1 MTLEEIKVAT
11 EEQIEEFRTAL
22 AGEIESAETQERLDE
37 IDALMNEIEAR
48 KLQLV
53 EERKADLQAVAE
65 GEGEIIKKVEERTEN
80 IMTLKEIRNSK
91 EYIDAFA
98 EYIKTG
104 NDEEVRSLLSENVA
118 SGVVPV
124 PSIVE
129 DRVRTAWDREGITS
143 LVKKTYLK
151 GNLRIGFELSATGAG
166 VHTEGVTSGA
176 GFVAEESL
184 VIGVVELV
192 PESIKKWITLSDEVF
207 DLKGEEFL
215 DYIYDEVTYQIA
227 KKAADLIIADIEA
240 CGTVSTTTSPSVP
253 AVTVTTA
260 SMVTVATALAELS
273 DEATNP
279 VIVMN
284 KKSYPTFKALQYA
297 NGYGADPF
305 EGLRVLFNDTIAA
318 YTAATTGVT
327 YAIVG
332 DFGQGAQ
339 MNFPNGD
346 EINFKFD
353 DLSLA
358 EKDLIKIVGR
368 EFVGHG
374 VVAPK
379 AFCKI
384 KK

>member
-1 MTLEEIKVAT
+1 MTIDEIKVAS
-11 EEQIEEFRTAL
+11 EEQIEEFRSAL

-65 GEGEIIKKVEERTEN
+65 GEGETIKKIEERTETT
-80 IMTLKEIRNSK
+80 MTLKEVRDSK

-151 GNLRIGFELSATGAG
+151 GNLRIGFELSASGAG
-166 VHTEGVTSGA
+166 VHTEGATSGS
-176 GFVAEESL
+176 GFVAEEQL

-273 DEATNP
+273 DEASNP

>member
-1 MTLEEIKVAT
+1 MTLEEIKVAN
-11 EEQIEEFRTAL
+11 EEQIEEFRSAL

-37 IDALMNEIEAR
+37 IDALMNELEAR

-65 GEGEIIKKVEERTEN
+65 GEGKTIKKIEERTEN
-80 IMTLKEIRNSK
+80 IMTLKEVRDSK

-166 VHTEGVTSGA
+166 VHTEGATSGA
-176 GFVAEESL
+176 GFVAEEQL

-207 DLKGEEFL
+207 DLKGEAFL

-227 KKAADLIIADIEA
+227 RKAADLIIADIEA

>member
-65 GEGEIIKKVEERTEN
+65 GEGETIKKIEERTEN
-80 IMTLKEIRNSK
+80 TMTLKEIRNSK

-104 NDEEVRSLLSENVA
+104 NDEEVRSLLSGNVA

-151 GNLRIGFELSATGAG
+151 GNLRIGFEISATGAG
-166 VHTEGVTSGA
+166 VHTEGATSGA
-176 GFVAEESL
+176 GFVAEEQL
-184 VIGVVELV
+184 VLGVVELV

-273 DEATNP
+273 DEANNP

>member
-1 MTLEEIKVAT
+1 MTLEEIKVAN

-37 IDALMNEIEAR
+37 IDTLMNEIEAR

-53 EERKADLQAVAE
+53 EERKADLQAVAA
-65 GEGEIIKKVEERTEN
+65 GEGKTIKEIEERKETT
-80 IMTLKEIRNSK
+80 MTLKEIRNSK

-98 EYIKTG
+98 DYIKTG

-166 VHTEGVTSGA
+166 VHTEGATSGS
-176 GFVAEESL
+176 GFVAEEQL

-192 PESIKKWITLSDEVF
+192 PESIKKWITLSDEVY

-273 DEATNP
+273 DEASNP